1 MKRVWPLT
9 FVALM
14 LMGLSFL
21 SWNGV
26 LAAPPAQGDL
36 AVITSPQN
44 NAIVRGSVPIL
55 GSATHPQFQFYKVEF
70 AREPVTG
77 DNWAII
83 GAIREQ
89 QIVDGQLEAWDT
101 TQVPDGSYSL
111 RLRVV
116 RLDGNYSEYT
126 LVQVVVANAQPTE
139 TPTPAASPIP
149 TITPTH
155 AASAYHYPYGL
166 AANAYHRHRAA
177 GAVHGRTHS
186 GSHPGHPT
194 PDPRTGRTE
203 FRPECY
209 SHAKRLLVWRWDQP
223 GHLLA
228 LWIHGGAAQSDLRD
242 PGAEISKGR

>member
-89 QIVDGQLEAWDT
+89 QIVDGQLEVWDT

-149 TITPTH
+149 TITPT
-155 AASAYHYPYGL
+155 PL
-166 AANAYHRHRAA
+166 
-177 GAVHGRTHS
+177 
-186 GSHPGHPT
+186 PPT
-194 PDPRTGRTE
+194 PTIVIEQPARSTGAPIPAPTQVTPLPTPVQDE
-203 FRPECY
+203 LSFDLNVTPMQNACLY
-209 SHAKRLLVWRWDQP
+209 GVGISLGIFLLFGFMAV
-223 GHLLA
+223 
-228 LWIHGGAAQSDLRD
+228 LRNLIY
-242 PGAEISKGR
+242 AILGRR

>member
-1 MKRVWPLT
+1 MKRVCALI

-14 LMGLSFL
+14 FMGLSFL

-44 NAIVRGSVPIL
+44 NAIVRGSVPIQ

-70 AREPVTG
+70 AHEPITG
-77 DNWAII
+77 DNWTII

-89 QIVDGQLEAWDT
+89 QIVDGQLEVWDT

-126 LVQVVVANAQPTE
+126 LGQVVVANAQPTE
-139 TPTPAASPIP
+139 TPTPAEPSTP
-149 TITPTH
+149 TITPT
-155 AASAYHYPYGL
+155 PL
-166 AANAYHRHRAA
+166 
-177 GAVHGRTHS
+177 
-186 GSHPGHPT
+186 PPT
-194 PDPRTGRTE
+194 PTIVIEQPARPTGAPSLAPTQVAPLPTPVE
-203 FRPECY
+203 DQLSFDLNFAPMQNACLY
-209 SHAKRLLVWRWDQP
+209 GIGVSLGIFLLFGFMAV
-223 GHLLA
+223 
-228 LWIHGGAAQSDLRD
+228 LRNL
-242 PGAEISKGR
+242 IYTILGRR